1 MNPCVGACGRNA
13 KCDVIN
19 HKPFCTCN
27 NGFKGN
33 PFANCEREMFDIQPV
48 QINPCSPSPCGS
60 NSICREVNNQATCS
74 CASEMIGSPPNCRP
88 ECISNSECSSN
99 LACMNNKCQNPCQ
112 GVCAINAECKVVSHT
127 PMCACLNNLIGD
139 PLVQCYEK
147 QQDYPIQTSTPCSPS
162 PCGANAKCREQNNAG
177 ACFCDP
183 DYVGDPY
190 QGCRPE
196 CILNSDCPSNL
207 ACLNNKCKDPCPG
220 TCAQN
225 AICQVINH
233 NAMCTCNIGFSG
245 DGYRYCSI
253 QRDERKIPIF
263 LKSISSTNKLLL
275 TPFINKSNKLN
286 NSLSFIIAIIQPY
299 KNPCSPSPCGLNSR
313 CKENNGQAIC
323 SCENNYIG
331 APPNCRPECVTNS
344 DCSLDKACVGQKC
357 SDPCLN
363 SCGNDASCKVINH
376 SPICS
381 CSYPLTGDPF
391 VRCYKQPSKTP
402 NISLSIPKTS
412 LKNTFICY

>member
-1 MNPCVGACGRNA
+1 MLLHVVVLKACLAIHSLIVDLIKVCIFSLWVHPIEFEIENLFAAPVKTNPCEPSPCGPYSQCRVINEQSICSCLPQYTGIPPSCRPECVLDSDCSQNEACSNQKCMNPCVGACGRNA

-33 PFANCEREMFDIQPV
+33 PFANCEREMFDVQPV

-162 PCGANAKCREQNNAG
+162 PCGANAQCREQNNAG
-177 ACFCDP
+177 ACFCDQ

-233 NAMCTCNIGFSG
+233 NAMCTCNVGFSG

-253 QRDERKIPIF
+253 QRDERKILIF
-263 LKSISSTNKLLL
+263 LNSIS
-275 TPFINKSNKLN
+275 F
-286 NSLSFIIAIIQPY
+286 
-299 KNPCSPSPCGLNSR
+299 
-313 CKENNGQAIC
+313 
-323 SCENNYIG
+323 
-331 APPNCRPECVTNS
+331 
-344 DCSLDKACVGQKC
+344 
-357 SDPCLN
+357 
-363 SCGNDASCKVINH
+363 H
-376 SPICS
+376 
-381 CSYPLTGDPF
+381 
-391 VRCYKQPSKTP
+391 
-402 NISLSIPKTS
+402 
-412 LKNTFICY
+412 